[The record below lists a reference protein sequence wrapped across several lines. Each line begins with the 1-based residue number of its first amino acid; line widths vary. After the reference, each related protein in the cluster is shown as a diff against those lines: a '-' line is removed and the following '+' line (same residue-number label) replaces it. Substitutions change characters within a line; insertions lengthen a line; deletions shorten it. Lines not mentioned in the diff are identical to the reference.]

1 MQYRVS
7 GRRERISGS
16 GAADRTL
23 QKFKSP
29 SGGGDHGQMRSGKKI
44 QVKENCSL
52 SQEGKWEKKLFNGPR
67 ACYKDGA
74 NAHYYH
80 NFNNNNNR
88 IIDRQTAATLVK
100 VGSE

>member
-1 MQYRVS
+1 M
-7 GRRERISGS
+7 E
-16 GAADRTL
+16 
-23 QKFKSP
+23 
-29 SGGGDHGQMRSGKKI
+29 KKI
-44 QVKENCSL
+44 
-52 SQEGKWEKKLFNGPR
+52 FNGPR

-80 NFNNNNNR
+80 NFNNNS